1 MEFKDKA
8 RIRLE
13 HWIDHSDHHRD
24 DYEQFAGQL
33 EDAGL
38 AESAGYIREMMDL
51 EEKGAVCLKKAL
63 EALD

>member
-13 HWIDHSDHHRD
+13 HWIEHSDHHLD
-24 DYEQFAGQL
+24 EYEQFAGQL
-33 EDAGL
+33 EDEGMV
-38 AESAGYIREMMDL
+38 ESARHIREMMDL
-51 EEKGAVCLKKAL
+51 EEKSTTCLKKAL